1 MRLSRTDLVPV
12 LTIVAGGAIG
22 LSLSLNFLLLPPPGD
37 VPALALAPVVAP
49 VPPVPPAVPVAPIP
63 PMAPIPPIPRIPPVP
78 PRARVEPSLVRAR
91 VGVVTGRITDGQTG
105 RSIAAA
111 QVFISSLDVG
121 GLTQQNGRYLLQN
134 VPAGTYTLSVARI
147 GYQTTWVR
155 IVVVGDQTVEQD
167 LTISANSE
175 DATFFPYRFAPT
187 VRAVPASP
195 TAAEITQRQ
204 EELLRRLRE
213 DANN

>member
-12 LTIVAGGAIG
+12 LTIVAGGAVG

-49 VPPVPPAVPVAPIP
+49 VPPIAPAAPIP

-78 PRARVEPSLVRAR
+78 SRARVEPSQVRAR
-91 VGVVTGRITDGQTG
+91 VGVVTGRITGGQTG

-167 LTISANSE
+167 LAISANSE

-187 VRAVPASP
+187 VRAVPISP